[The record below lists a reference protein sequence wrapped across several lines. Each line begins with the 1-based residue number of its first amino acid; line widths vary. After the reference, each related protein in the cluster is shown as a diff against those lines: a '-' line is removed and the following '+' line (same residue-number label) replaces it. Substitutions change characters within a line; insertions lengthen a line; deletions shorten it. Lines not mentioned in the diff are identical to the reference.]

1 MLTGLLHGFIK
12 VRVDEVFVIYFDFT
26 RLYWKVL
33 LRNSSFN
40 NSFQYVLKY
49 AQNFKGTVLSLF
61 WLKSPIT
68 VRGIQVG
75 ITI

>member
-12 VRVDEVFVIYFDFT
+12 ELMRFLLFILIPLEYT
-26 RLYWKVL
+26 GKYCLETPVL
-33 LRNSSFN
+33 ITH
-40 NSFQYVLKY
+40 FQYVLKY

-75 ITI
+75 ITV